1 MVTADG
7 RVSPWF
13 TIHHQATKSLTGLAL
28 RLQLGTQ
35 SRTPRAPKT
44 QAATISYYER
54 MTLEAT
60 RDDSEAAA

>member
-28 RLQLGTQ
+28 RLGTQ